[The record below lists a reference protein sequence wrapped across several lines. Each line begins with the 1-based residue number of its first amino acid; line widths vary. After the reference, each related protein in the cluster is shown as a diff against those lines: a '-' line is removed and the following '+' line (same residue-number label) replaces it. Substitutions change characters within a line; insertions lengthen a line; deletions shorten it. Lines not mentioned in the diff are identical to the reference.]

1 MHSLYTHLTVRH
13 STAKELLIIMSF
25 HSRSECQ
32 LFGAGCA
39 VQLMTD
45 YFFQSLRKH
54 RLSSQCCGVF
64 CPFSCFVWRNHVWF
78 VSMCW
83 DIVCVCIGHTKH
95 QFVNSPGCAQKD
107 LKESAVLV
115 LRDTGSQAYLAQRS
129 SFTECPQLET
139 VNLPRRHPVLQIAP
153 GDFCPCPLTIPGTRS
168 WELLI
173 SPHKAISKG
182 IFTSVYEY
190 ICVFHIYVSHDPRD
204 QPVSSSVNSYKL
216 CID

>member
-45 YFFQSLRKH
+45 YFFQNLRIH

-83 DIVCVCIGHTKH
+83 DIVCVCIGHTSH
-95 QFVNSPGCAQKD
+95 QFVNSPGCAQED
-107 LKESAVLV
+107 LKESAVPV
-115 LRDTGSQAYLAQRS
+115 LRDTGQSRL
-129 SFTECPQLET
+129 
-139 VNLPRRHPVLQIAP
+139 
-153 GDFCPCPLTIPGTRS
+153 PGTEIFLHWMPTAGDSQSPQEAPSASHCS
-168 WELLI
+168 WWFLSM
-173 SPHKAISKG
+173 SPHYSRHQELGATYLSTQGHKQRH
-182 IFTSVYEY
+182 FH
-190 ICVFHIYVSHDPRD
+190 ICVWIH
-204 QPVSSSVNSYKL
+204 L
-216 CID
+216 CISHLWISWSERPTSLEFSKQL